1 MKRRRTILLSVLC
14 CVMAFALAH
23 TSAFAQSA
31 SPSNT
36 NGTTPSQPSITTTS
50 MLVAP
55 AQPAAGGHAHHAVDA
70 LSALND
76 APPAQAGQH
85 HSSAFHRTGMRHG
98 LKNWAAMPTGS
109 SNPAVTPL
117 DPNTVPKF
125 VNQLTR
131 PATFVPIGT
140 KFDPTIRQNVPLYQ
154 VTMDTVFQQILPP
167 GFPKTK
173 IYAYGGKANVAGP
186 GQQQNIQT
194 VFSTPGPTFEATSN
208 QRIFVHYI
216 NDLDGPHMF
225 PVDPTIMAANPNNA
239 PIPQPP
245 YADANG
251 NPLVPFPPGFPQF
264 QSPIVTVPHLHGGYT
279 PSASDGFPESWFTDE
294 TEGHQITGPT
304 FTGTT
309 FEYFNGQL
317 PTLLWYH
324 DHALGMTRL
333 NLAAGLEGMYILR
346 DPQND
351 KIAPLLPSGN
361 FEWPL
366 MLTDRAF
373 NSDGSIHFTTV
384 GDNPDFHPYWDPEY
398 FGDEIMVN
406 GKVWPNLNVQRR
418 QYRFRIVDGSNAR
431 FYGLSFVNQTTGKPI
446 PFIQIG
452 SDGGFLRKPVTMTHK
467 LLAICERMDI
477 LVDFSNLPAGTK
489 VVLTNDG
496 IAPNPGGDPTDANTG
511 VVMQFTVQN
520 SQAVHPQPLP
530 STLISIPTLV
540 ATPNI
545 GNPKLFTLNEQE
557 SPDTA
562 LFPGNPL
569 HVLIDG
575 RHFDDPVT
583 EIPRAGTTEE
593 WYIQNLTQDA
603 HPIHIHLVEFQLED
617 RQAIDANRMLAY
629 FEKLN
634 GPNSALPLNHPPIR
648 INVETPVQF
657 CDPNNPNNPDGTP
670 TDPSDPTCVL
680 GARDFQFDTQNGALG
695 TTDDFTEP
703 GVPSQPI
710 PASQFPGEDG
720 WKDVI
725 LAPPYTVTRVLIRL
739 ALQNTNDANLKP
751 GQNVFPFDPTAGP
764 GYVWHCHIL
773 DHEDN
778 DMMRPMD
785 ITFKDLPSLNSAS
798 IIPAPANGTVT
809 AQDSTPAT
817 TKPGQHHHNQSTPT
831 EQQDKTST
839 GGGSGSSPILPQQK
853 MK

>member
-1 MKRRRTILLSVLC
+1 VVLFS
-14 CVMAFALAH
+14 FAQVFASAQTVT
-23 TSAFAQSA
+23 TSATSMLLPPEKPVADAAAQSNAGSAAHHA
-31 SPSNT
+31 SAPAAAQQ
-36 NGTTPSQPSITTTS
+36 SQPSL
-50 MLVAP
+50 M
-55 AQPAAGGHAHHAVDA
+55 
-70 LSALND
+70 
-76 APPAQAGQH
+76 
-85 HSSAFHRTGMRHG
+85 HRTGMRHG
-98 LKNWAAMPTGS
+98 LKNWATMPTGS
-109 SNPAVTPL
+109 TNTAVTPL

-131 PATFVPIGT
+131 PATFVPVGT
-140 KFDPTIRQNVPLYQ
+140 KFDQSLGRKVPLYD
-154 VTMDTVFQQILPP
+154 VTEHITFQQILPP

-173 IYAYGGKANVAGP
+173 IYAYGGQANTAGP
-186 GQQQNIQT
+186 GQRQNIQT
-194 VFSTPGPTFEATSN
+194 VFSTPGPTFEATAN
-208 QRIFVHYI
+208 QRIFVHY
-216 NDLDGPHMF
+216 NNELEGPHMF

-245 YADANG
+245 YADAAG

-279 PSASDGFPESWFTDE
+279 PSQFDGFPESWFSEE
-294 TEGHQITGPT
+294 TEGVQKTGPT

-333 NLAAGLEGMYILR
+333 NMAAGLEGMYILR

-351 KIAPLLPSGN
+351 NIAPLLPSGN

-373 NSDGSIHFTTV
+373 NSDGTIHFTTV

-406 GKVWPNLNVQRR
+406 GKVWPNMNVQRR
-418 QYRFRIVDGSNAR
+418 QYRFRIVDASNAR
-431 FYGLSFVNQTTGKPI
+431 FYGLSLVNQTDGSLL
-446 PFIQIG
+446 PFTQIG
-452 SDGGFLRKPVTMTHK
+452 SDGGFLRAPVTMTHK
-467 LLAICERMDI
+467 LVAICERIDI

-489 VVLTNDG
+489 IVMTNDAP
-496 IAPNPGGDPTDANTG
+496 APNPGGNIPDANSG

-520 SQAVHPQPLP
+520 SQAVHPKPLP
-530 STLISIPTLV
+530 ATLITIPTLV
-540 ATPNI
+540 ATNNI
-545 GNPKLFTLNEQE
+545 GNPRLFTLNEKE

-575 RHFDDPVT
+575 RHFDAPVT

-629 FEKLN
+629 FEQLN
-634 GPNSALPLNHPPIR
+634 GPNSALPLDHPPIR
-648 INVETPVQF
+648 INIENPVQF
-657 CDPNNPNNPDGTP
+657 CDPANPNNPDGTP

-680 GARDFQFDTQNGALG
+680 GVRDFQFDTQNGALG
-695 TTDDFTEP
+695 TTDNFIEP
-703 GVPSQPI
+703 GTPSTAI

-720 WKDVI
+720 WKDVV
-725 LAPPYTVTRVLIRL
+725 LAPPFTVTRVLIRL
-739 ALQNTNDANLKP
+739 ALQNTNDANLTP
-751 GQNVFPFDPTAGP
+751 GQNVFPFDPTFGP

-778 DMMRPMD
+778 DMMRPMQ

-798 IIPAPANGTVT
+798 LKATPGSVT
-809 AQDSTPAT
+809 AGSATPAT
-817 TKPGQHHHNQSTPT
+817 TKPAHDHHGYDQPTPAT
-831 EQQDKTST
+831 EQQNKGTTGST
-839 GGGSGSSPILPQQK
+839 PMPMPMHEPLP
-853 MK
+853 

>member
-1 MKRRRTILLSVLC
+1 MACVVL
-14 CVMAFALAH
+14 FTLAQVR
-23 TSAFAQSA
+23 AFAQTDTK
-31 SPSNT
+31 PV
-36 NGTTPSQPSITTTS
+36 PTTTS
-50 MLVAP
+50 MLLAP
-55 AQPAAGGHAHHAVDA
+55 ATPVADAHSHGS
-70 LSALND
+70 SASV
-76 APPAQAGQH
+76 AQPPAGQ
-85 HSSAFHRTGMRHG
+85 STKPAKPLFSRMGKTMKMRP
-98 LKNWAAMPTGS
+98 WATMPTGVA
-109 SNPAVTPL
+109 NTNVQPL

-131 PATFVPIGT
+131 PATFAPIGT
-140 KFDPTIRQNVPLYQ
+140 QFDRQLGKNVPLYQ
-154 VTMDTVFQQILPP
+154 VTMVQTTQQILPP
-167 GFPKTK
+167 GFPKTP
-173 IYAYGGKANVAGP
+173 IFAYSGQANVAAP
-186 GQQQNIQT
+186 GQPQNIQN
-194 VFSTPGPTFEATSN
+194 VASSPGPTFEATAN
-208 QRIFVHYI
+208 QRLFVHYI
-216 NDLDGPHMF
+216 NELEGPHMF
-225 PVDPTIMAANPNNA
+225 PVDPTIHAANPNNA

-245 YADANG
+245 FVDASG
-251 NPLVPFPPGFPQF
+251 NLLVPFPPGYPQF
-264 QSPIVTVPHLHGGYT
+264 QSPIVVVPHLHGGYT
-279 PSASDGFPESWFTDE
+279 PSASDGFPESWFSEVRRD
-294 TEGHQITGPT
+294 GSQLTGPT

-309 FEYFNGQL
+309 FEYFNSQL

-324 DHALGMTRL
+324 DHALGLTRL
-333 NLAAGLEGMYILR
+333 NLAAGLEGMFIIR

-351 KIAPLLPSGN
+351 KIAPLLPSGQ

-373 NSDGSIHFTTV
+373 NTDGSIHFTTV

-406 GKVWPNLNVQRR
+406 GKVWPNLNVQRH

-431 FYGLSFVNQTTGKPI
+431 FYGLSLVNKTTGQKI

-452 SDGGFLRKPVTMTHK
+452 SDGGFLKAPVTMTHK
-467 LLAICERMDI
+467 LVAICERIDI
-477 LVDFSNLPAGTK
+477 LVDFSNLPPGTK
-489 VVLTNDG
+489 VVMTNDA
-496 IAPNPGGDPTDANTG
+496 IAPNPGGDPADANTG

-520 SQAVHPQPLP
+520 TQAVHPNPLP
-530 STLISIPTLV
+530 ATLITIPTLTP
-540 ATPNI
+540 TPNI

-575 RHFDDPVT
+575 RAFHEDVT

-657 CDPNNPNNPDGTP
+657 CDPANPNNPDGTP

-703 GVPSQPI
+703 GVPSTAI

-725 LAPPYTVTRVLIRL
+725 LAPPFVVTRVLIRL

-778 DMMRPMD
+778 DMMRPMV
-785 ITFKDLPSLNSAS
+785 ITFKDLPSLNSATKLPQVS
-798 IIPAPANGTVT
+798 PNANYPTRDANATPASTAPAHNHNG
-809 AQDSTPAT
+809 
-817 TKPGQHHHNQSTPT
+817 STPT
-831 EQQDKTST
+831 TEQKSAPAGMPMPMPEQQQQ
-839 GGGSGSSPILPQQK
+839 PQR
-853 MK
+853 

>member
-1 MKRRRTILLSVLC
+1 MKKNSRRDLNILTGLVLF
-14 CVMAFALAH
+14 AFAMG
-23 TSAFAQSA
+23 AFAQTA
-31 SPSNT
+31 PT
-36 NGTTPSQPSITTTS
+36 TTTS
-50 MLVAP
+50 MLMRS
-55 AQPAAGGHAHHAVDA
+55 AQPAASGHAHHAVDA

-76 APPAQAGQH
+76 APPTPAGQH
-85 HSSAFHRTGMRHG
+85 HSAFHRTGMRHG
-98 LKNWAAMPTGS
+98 LKNWATMPTGV
-109 SNPAVTPL
+109 SNTAVTPL

-140 KFDPTIRQNVPLYQ
+140 KFDRQLGQNVPLYQ

-173 IYAYGGKANVAGP
+173 IYAYGGKANVAAP

-251 NPLVPFPPGFPQF
+251 NPLVPFPPGYPQF

-294 TEGHQITGPT
+294 TEGHMITGPT

-333 NLAAGLEGMYILR
+333 NLAAGLEGMYIIR
-346 DPQND
+346 DPNHD
-351 KIAPLLPSGN
+351 NISPLLPSGQ

-384 GDNPDFHPYWDPEY
+384 GDNPDSHPYWDPEY

-431 FYGLSFVNQTTGKPI
+431 FYGLSFVNQTTGQPI

-452 SDGGFLRKPVTMTHK
+452 SDGGFLRAPVTMTHK
-467 LLAICERMDI
+467 LIAICERIDI

-496 IAPNPGGDPTDANTG
+496 IAPNPGGDPVDANTG

-520 SQAVHPQPLP
+520 STAVHPRPLP
-530 STLISIPTLV
+530 ATLITIPTLV
-540 ATPNI
+540 PTPNI
-545 GNPKLFTLNEQE
+545 GNPKLFTLNEAE
-557 SPDTA
+557 SGDNA

-575 RHFDDPVT
+575 RHFMDPVT

-634 GPNSALPLNHPPIR
+634 GPNSALPLDHPPIR

-670 TDPSDPTCVL
+670 TDPSDPNCTM

-710 PASQFPGEDG
+710 PASKFPGEDG

-725 LAPPYTVTRVLIRL
+725 LAPPFTVTRVLIRL

-751 GQNVFPFDPTAGP
+751 GQNVFPFDPTSGP

-785 ITFKDLPSLNSAS
+785 ITFKDLPSLNSALPVRPGS
-798 IIPAPANGTVT
+798 ST
-809 AQDSTPAT
+809 AQSTTPAT
-817 TKPGQHHHNQSTPT
+817 TKPAHDHHGAMPAPAATPT
-831 EQQDKTST
+831 LEQQLRLD
-839 GGGSGSSPILPQQK
+839 QK
-853 MK
+853 LQK

>member
-1 MKRRRTILLSVLC
+1 MKNFQRSLPQYATLIVAGVILVL
-14 CVMAFALAH
+14 AQTA
-23 TSAFAQSA
+23 SFAQTSTA
-31 SPSNT
+31 P
-36 NGTTPSQPSITTTS
+36 TS
-50 MLVAP
+50 MLIAPTTPVASGHAHSTAAGATPAP
-55 AQPAAGGHAHHAVDA
+55 AQTTTPT
-70 LSALND
+70 
-76 APPAQAGQH
+76 QM
-85 HSSAFHRTGMRHG
+85 RRKGMSMHVQKWMT
-98 LKNWAAMPTGS
+98 LPTGS

-117 DPNTVPKF
+117 DPSTVPKF

-140 KFDPTIRQNVPLYQ
+140 KFDPTNRQNVPLYQ

-186 GQQQNIQT
+186 GQSQNIQT

-239 PIPQPP
+239 PIPPPP
-245 YADANG
+245 YVDANG
-251 NPLVPFPPGFPQF
+251 NLLVPFPPGYPQF

-279 PSASDGFPESWFTDE
+279 PSASDGFPESWFSDFSA
-294 TEGHQITGPT
+294 GKTGPT

-309 FEYFNGQL
+309 FEYFNSQL

-324 DHALGMTRL
+324 DHALGLTRL
-333 NLAAGLEGMYILR
+333 NLAAGLEGMFIIR

-351 KIAPLLPSGN
+351 NISPLLPSGQ

-431 FYGLSFVNQTTGKPI
+431 FYGLSLVNQTTGKPI

-452 SDGGFLRKPVTMTHK
+452 SDGGFLRAPVTMTHK
-467 LLAICERMDI
+467 LIAICERIDI

-489 VVLTNDG
+489 VVLTNDA
-496 IAPNPGGDPTDANTG
+496 IAPNPGGDPADANTG

-520 SQAVHPQPLP
+520 SQAVHPNPP
-530 STLISIPTLV
+530 PTKLISIPTLTP
-540 ATPNI
+540 TPNI

-557 SPDTA
+557 SPDSA

-575 RHFDDPVT
+575 RAFHEDVT
-583 EIPRAGTTEE
+583 EIPRVGTTEE

-634 GPNSALPLNHPPIR
+634 GPNSALPLNHPPVR
-648 INVETPVQF
+648 INVENPVQF

-680 GARDFQFDTQNGALG
+680 GVRDFQFDTQNGALG

-703 GVPSQPI
+703 GVPSTAI

-720 WKDVI
+720 WKDVV
-725 LAPPYTVTRVLIRL
+725 LAPPFVVTRVLVRL

-778 DMMRPMD
+778 DMMRPMV

-798 IIPAPANGTVT
+798 KIPDGILNANSPTRDANV
-809 AQDSTPAT
+809 APAT
-817 TKPGQHHHNQSTPT
+817 TTQPAHNHNGSTPT
-831 EQQDKTST
+831 TEQKGSMPSPMPMPMREQQ
-839 GGGSGSSPILPQQK
+839 
-853 MK
+853 